1 MKITKKIAKE
11 MLNSGNE
18 LLIQTALQA
27 YPLLGIDKVSKR
39 ALAFIQLEKKIA
51 EVNERNESW
60 VPNWDDDNEKKW
72 YPWFNLRNGKVA
84 LDFVYYYSN
93 SAIPPSLVFKNSET
107 CRKFVGDNMELYE
120 KLYRP

>member
-39 ALAFIQLEKKIA
+39 ALAFIQLENKIA
-51 EVNERNESW
+51 KVNEGW
-60 VPNWDDDNEKKW
+60 VPNWDDRNERKY
-72 YPWFNLRNGKVA
+72 YPWFDLINGKVA
-84 LDFVYYYSN
+84 LGYVSYCYGS
-93 SAIPPSLVFKNSET
+93 SGVPPSFVFKSKDLTIKFYEET
-107 CRKFVGDNMELYE
+107 KHLYND
-120 KLYRP
+120 LYGKE

>member
-18 LLIQTALQA
+18 FLVQTALQA

-51 EVNERNESW
+51 EANEGW
-60 VPNWDDDNEKKW
+60 TPNFDDNEEKY
-72 YPWFNLRNGKVA
+72 YPWFDLRDGKITLVS
-84 LDFVYYYSN
+84 VYLCGN
-93 SAIPPSLVFKNSET
+93 SGVPPSLIFKSEDLA
-107 CRKFVGDNMELYE
+107 RRFYKENKQLYND
-120 KLYRP
+120 LYGKE